1 MKFELCKRI
10 IKKCI
15 LLFKKRRK
23 QGKEENKEKKIQFFY
38 LTLPISKN
46 QIIFEI

>member
-23 QGKEENKEKKIQFFY
+23 QGKEDTIFFY

-46 QIIFEI
+46 RIIFEI

>member
-23 QGKEENKEKKIQFFY
+23 QGKEDTIFY
-38 LTLPISKN
+38 LTLSISKN